1 MQLSKKKL
9 NKNLEKQLKKMWY
22 GLLAEM
28 NSVKEIEEL
37 LIDLLTE
44 AERVA
49 IYKRLGI
56 GLYLDKG
63 RSYEDIKN
71 HIKVSSA
78 TIAAVA
84 ENVSKP
90 GFQEAIRRIK
100 ADEWAE
106 DWSNRISRRIK
117 RWLPV

>member
-9 NKNLEKQLKKMWY
+9 NKNLENQLKKMWY

-28 NSVKEIEEL
+28 NSPEEIEEL
-37 LIDLLTE
+37 LMDLLTE
-44 AERVA
+44 AEKVA

-84 ENVSKP
+84 ENVGKP

-100 ADEWAE
+100 ADEWAQE
-106 DWSNRISRRIK
+106 WSHKISQKIK
-117 RWLPV
+117 RFLPV

>member
-9 NKNLEKQLKKMWY
+9 NKNLENQLKKMWY

-28 NSVKEIEEL
+28 NSPKEIEEL
-37 LIDLLTE
+37 LADLLTE
-44 AERVA
+44 AEKVA

-63 RSYEDIKN
+63 RSYENIKN

-78 TIAAVA
+78 TIASVA
-84 ENVSKP
+84 ENVGKP

-106 DWSNRISRRIK
+106 EWSNKISQKIK
-117 RWLPV
+117 KFLPV

>member
-1 MQLSKKKL
+1 
-9 NKNLEKQLKKMWY
+9 MWY

-28 NSVKEIEEL
+28 KSPEEIEGL
-37 LIDLLTE
+37 LKDLLTE
-44 AERVA
+44 AEKVA

-106 DWSNRISRRIK
+106 DWSNKISQKIK
-117 RWLPV
+117 RLLPV

>member
-1 MQLSKKKL
+1 MQLSKRKL
-9 NKNLEKQLKKMWY
+9 NKNLETQLKKMWY

-28 NSVKEIEEL
+28 QSPEEVESL
-37 LIDLLTE
+37 LANLLTD
-44 AERVA
+44 AERIA

-106 DWSNRISRRIK
+106 DWSNKISQKIK
-117 RWLPV
+117 RLLPV

>member
-9 NKNLEKQLKKMWY
+9 NKNLEIQLKKMWY

-28 NSVKEIEEL
+28 QSPEEVEEL
-37 LIDLLTE
+37 LINLLTD
-44 AERVA
+44 AERIA

-71 HIKVSSA
+71 NIKVSSA

-106 DWSNRISRRIK
+106 DWSNRISQRIK

>member
-9 NKNLEKQLKKMWY
+9 NKNLEEQLRKMLY
-22 GLLAEM
+22 GLLAEI
-28 NSVKEIEEL
+28 NSPEEIERL
-37 LIDLLTE
+37 LNDLLTE
-44 AERVA
+44 AERMA

-71 HIKVSSA
+71 HLKVSSA

-84 ENVSKP
+84 ENVAKP

-100 ADEWAE
+100 ADEWADE
-106 DWSNRISRRIK
+106 WSRKISEKVK
-117 RWLPV
+117 RLLPV